1 MKKNTL
7 KKAWVLFGVIII
19 FFSAIYVYITLKN
32 KSTKQ
37 ELLNIANEIV
47 NENIVTG
54 VQDDC
59 VEQEQFSVEELEKSK
74 NVIGKLIIPS
84 IEINAPI
91 KDGTSP
97 EVLRDAI
104 GHFSSSSYWNGN
116 VCLDSHNRGTYANY
130 KEMLYKIVAIII
142 IVLYFPYNESK
153 RGKTKGKELL
163 KINQLNI
170 GDEIIYQ
177 TKMGTR
183 VFKVENIDVINESD
197 VSVLN
202 STESNYLTLITCV
215 KNQPELRL
223 CLKAIEKI

>member
-37 ELLNIANEIV
+37 ELLNIANEIA

-116 VCLDSHNRGTYANY
+116 VCLASHNRGTYAH
-130 KEMLYKIVAIII
+130 
-142 IVLYFPYNESK
+142 YFE
-153 RGKTKGKELL
+153 

-202 STESNYLTLITCV
+202 STENNYLTLITCV

>member
-37 ELLNIANEIV
+37 ELLNIANEIA

-116 VCLDSHNRGTYANY
+116 VCLASHNRGTYAH
-130 KEMLYKIVAIII
+130 
-142 IVLYFPYNESK
+142 YFE
-153 RGKTKGKELL
+153 

>member
-19 FFSAIYVYITLKN
+19 FFCAIYVYITLKN

-37 ELLNIANEIV
+37 ELLNIANEIA

-116 VCLDSHNRGTYANY
+116 VCLASHNRGTYAH
-130 KEMLYKIVAIII
+130 
-142 IVLYFPYNESK
+142 YFE
-153 RGKTKGKELL
+153 

>member
-32 KSTKQ
+32 KSKKQ

-116 VCLDSHNRGTYANY
+116 VCLASHNRGTYAH
-130 KEMLYKIVAIII
+130 
-142 IVLYFPYNESK
+142 YFE
-153 RGKTKGKELL
+153 

>member
-7 KKAWVLFGVIII
+7 KKAWALFGVIII

-32 KSTKQ
+32 KSKKQ

-116 VCLDSHNRGTYANY
+116 VCLASHNRGTYAH
-130 KEMLYKIVAIII
+130 
-142 IVLYFPYNESK
+142 YFE
-153 RGKTKGKELL
+153 

-202 STESNYLTLITCV
+202 STENNYLTLITCV